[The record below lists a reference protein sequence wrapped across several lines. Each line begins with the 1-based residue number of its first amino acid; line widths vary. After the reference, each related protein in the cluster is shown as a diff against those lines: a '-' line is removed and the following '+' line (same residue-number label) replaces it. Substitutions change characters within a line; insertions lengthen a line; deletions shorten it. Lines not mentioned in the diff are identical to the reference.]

1 MKVVNFSEND
11 VESEYE
17 SSNDDIRRR
26 DSYEEINGGNISD
39 ELMQNRSVN

>member
-17 SSNDDIRRR
+17 SSNDDIRTRE
-26 DSYEEINGGNISD
+26 SYEEINGVG
-39 ELMQNRSVN
+39 